1 MSPRIGCASG
11 TRVENECPPMCI
23 SGTTQCAGSADNA
36 AGSYLGSTLLTH
48 TSNASQLFRVAL
60 THTQYFASQLF
71 RVSTLLNIHAGNAR
85 AYTVWPYISN
95 CPTLHPMFWK
105 GARDTKKL
113 LGLTSHTYM
122 CVFYTSQFFQESENV
137 CVCRDHPGF
146 SRIGCRIDTMRYTG
160 KAGKIKKEFG
170 GSEFAWCVPSLVAAC
185 HWALSV
191 WRPTH
196 NFLTLLDW

>member
-1 MSPRIGCASG
+1 MWPG

-36 AGSYLGSTLLTH
+36 AGSYLGSTLLTR

-60 THTQYFASQLF
+60 TYTQYFASQLF

-113 LGLTSHTYM
+113 LGLTSYTYM
-122 CVFYTSQFFQESENV
+122 CVCLSLHLLGWARSFRRFLGPQLGLLFSNLNWFFLFVYEIILAKKWTGWE
-137 CVCRDHPGF
+137 F
-146 SRIGCRIDTMRYTG
+146 SL
-160 KAGKIKKEFG
+160 F
-170 GSEFAWCVPSLVAAC
+170 
-185 HWALSV
+185 
-191 WRPTH
+191 
-196 NFLTLLDW
+196 

>member
-1 MSPRIGCASG
+1 MLLKALPDASRDITSESRITQLWSRGWMSSRIRCASG

-36 AGSYLGSTLLTH
+36 AGSYLGSTLLTR

-60 THTQYFASQLF
+60 TYTQYFASQLF

-113 LGLTSHTYM
+113 LGLTSYTYM
-122 CVFYTSQFFQESENV
+122 CVCFTLHSSFKRV
-137 CVCRDHPGF
+137 RMCVFVEIILGF
-146 SRIGCRIDTMRYTG
+146 HAS
-160 KAGKIKKEFG
+160 
-170 GSEFAWCVPSLVAAC
+170 VAE
-185 HWALSV
+185 
-191 WRPTH
+191 
-196 NFLTLLDW
+196 